1 MESFL
6 RKPFWFFLF
15 IKSDSSPQP
24 SPKERQKIGI
34 PLLLALSGTLEKQT
48 GLQKLVMKSWK
59 WLLKFVL
66 LQLNYNDFEMN
77 STIES
82 NPLLDR
88 LPKHLKQFIKPQ
100 DYSDYTPINQA
111 VWRYVMRKNVNYL
124 SKVAHSSYLEGL
136 KKTGIE
142 IDHIPSMYGMNRI
155 LTEIGWAAVAVD
167 GFIPPNAFMEF
178 QAYNVL
184 VIASDIRQLEHI
196 EYTPAPDII
205 HEGAGHAP
213 IIANPEYAEYLRRFG
228 EIGCKAISS
237 HKDYEMYE
245 AIRLLSI
252 LKEAED
258 TSQADIDAAE
268 KAVEDLQN
276 NMGELSEMAQIRN
289 LHWWTVEYGLIGTVD
304 NPKIY
309 GAGLLS
315 SIGESAWC
323 MTDNVKKIPYDLSA
337 ANQSFDITK
346 LQPQLYVTPDFA
358 HLSMVLEEF
367 ANKMAL
373 RTGGLSGI
381 NKLIHSNALGT
392 IELSTGIQI
401 SGVFTNVIEEEGKP
415 VYIQTTGK
423 TALSYREKELVG
435 HGTSKHPEGFGSPIG
450 KLKGINLAI
459 EDMSPRDLSAYSIT
473 ESQNVTLE
481 FEGDITV
488 KGEIIT
494 GSRNLHGEIILIS
507 LKNCTVTH
515 GETILFQPE
524 WGNYDMA
531 IGKKVVSAFSG
542 PADVNSFDL
551 ISHVPSSK
559 TIKARHTAERDDLEI
574 LYQTVRNSRETKDT
588 QTSLEPIFEKLHTNH
603 PNDWLLAIEIAELL
617 KDRNEPQLLQKVMVY
632 LENLKAKRPE
642 VAHLI
647 AGGLDLIF
655 DKEKA

>member
-1 MESFL
+1 
-6 RKPFWFFLF
+6 
-15 IKSDSSPQP
+15 
-24 SPKERQKIGI
+24 
-34 PLLLALSGTLEKQT
+34 
-48 GLQKLVMKSWK
+48 
-59 WLLKFVL
+59 
-66 LQLNYNDFEMN
+66 MN

-111 VWRYVMRKNVNYL
+111 VWRYVMRKNVDYL

-142 IDHIPSMYGMNRI
+142 IDNIPSMYGMNRI

-237 HKDYEMYE
+237 HKDYQMYE

-258 TSQADIDAAE
+258 TPQADIDAAE

-289 LHWWTVEYGLIGTVD
+289 LHWWTVEYGLIGTID

-323 MTDNVKKIPYDLSA
+323 MTDNVKKIPYDISA

-358 HLSMVLEEF
+358 YLSLVLEEF

-392 IELSTGIQI
+392 IEFSTGIQI
-401 SGVFTNVIEEEGKP
+401 SGVFNNVIEEEGKP

-435 HGTSKHPEGFGSPIG
+435 HGTAKHAEGFGSPIG

-473 ESQNVTLE
+473 ESKTVTLE

-524 WGNYDMA
+524 WGIYDMA
-531 IGKKVVSAFSG
+531 VGKKVISAFSG

-551 ISHVPSSK
+551 ISHVPTSK
-559 TIKARHTAERDDLEI
+559 TIKAKHTAERDDLEV
-574 LYQTVRNSRETKDT
+574 LYQTVRNIRETKDT
-588 QTSLEPIFEKLHTNH
+588 ETSLAPIFDKLRINH
-603 PNDWLLAIEIAELL
+603 PNDWLLAVEITELL
-617 KDRNEPQLLQKVMVY
+617 KDRNEPQLLQEIMAY
-632 LENLKAKRPE
+632 LDQLKQKRPE

-655 DKEKA
+655 HKEKA

>member
-1 MESFL
+1 
-6 RKPFWFFLF
+6 
-15 IKSDSSPQP
+15 
-24 SPKERQKIGI
+24 
-34 PLLLALSGTLEKQT
+34 
-48 GLQKLVMKSWK
+48 
-59 WLLKFVL
+59 
-66 LQLNYNDFEMN
+66 MN
-77 STIES
+77 PNIET

-111 VWRYVMRKNVNYL
+111 VWRYVMRKNVDYL
-124 SKVAHSSYLEGL
+124 SKVAHHSYLDGL

-142 IDHIPSMYGMNRI
+142 IDSIPSMYGMNRI

-237 HKDYEMYE
+237 HKDYQMYE

-258 TSQADIDAAE
+258 TPQEKIDEAE
-268 KAVEDLQN
+268 KAVADLQN

-289 LHWWTVEYGLIGTVD
+289 LHWWTVEYGLIGTVED
-304 NPKIY
+304 PKIY

-323 MTDNVKKIPYDLSA
+323 MTDNVKKIPYDISA
-337 ANQSFDITK
+337 ANQNFDITQ
-346 LQPQLYVTPDFA
+346 LQPQLYVTPTFSY
-358 HLSMVLEEF
+358 LSLILEEF

-381 NKLIHSNALGT
+381 KKLIQSNALGT
-392 IELSTGIQI
+392 IELSTGLQI

-435 HGTSKHPEGFGSPIG
+435 HGTLTHPDGFGSPIG
-450 KLKGINLAI
+450 KLKGFNLAI
-459 EDMSPRDLSAYSIT
+459 EDMSPKDLQAYSIVENET
-473 ESQNVTLE
+473 VKLE
-481 FEGDITV
+481 FEGNIIV
-488 KGEIIT
+488 EGEIIT

-507 LKNCTVTH
+507 FRNCTVTH

-531 IGKKVVSAFSG
+531 IGKKVISAFSG

-551 ISHVPSSK
+551 INIVPTTK
-559 TIKARHTAERDDLEI
+559 TIKAKHSEQRDDLES
-574 LYQTVRNSRETKDT
+574 LYAKVRDIRNNKDSKT
-588 QTSLEPIFEKLHTNH
+588 ELRNIFEKLQNNH
-603 PNDWLLAIEIAELL
+603 SNDWLLAIEIVELL
-617 KDRNEPQLLQKVMVY
+617 KNSNEKQLLQEVLVY
-632 LENLKAKRPE
+632 LDKMKEKRPE

-647 AGGLDLIF
+647 SGGLDLIF
-655 DKEKA
+655 DKEAV

>member
-1 MESFL
+1 
-6 RKPFWFFLF
+6 
-15 IKSDSSPQP
+15 
-24 SPKERQKIGI
+24 
-34 PLLLALSGTLEKQT
+34 
-48 GLQKLVMKSWK
+48 
-59 WLLKFVL
+59 
-66 LQLNYNDFEMN
+66 MN
-77 STIES
+77 TNIES
-82 NPLLDR
+82 NPLLER

-124 SKVAHSSYLEGL
+124 SKVAHSSYLDGL

-142 IDHIPSMYGMNRI
+142 VDHIPSMYGMNRI
-155 LTEIGWAAVAVD
+155 LSEIGWAAVAVD

-252 LKEAED
+252 LKEAEG
-258 TSQADIDAAE
+258 TPKAEIEAAE

-289 LHWWTVEYGLIGTVD
+289 LHWWTVEYGLIGTIE

-323 MTDNVKKIPYDLSA
+323 MTDNVKKIPYGFSA
-337 ANQSFDITK
+337 VNQSFDITK

-358 HLSMVLEEF
+358 YLSLILEEF
-367 ANKMAL
+367 ANTMAL

-381 NKLIHSNALGT
+381 NKLIHSKALGT
-392 IELSTGIQI
+392 VELSTGLQI
-401 SGVFTNVIEEEGKP
+401 SGVFTNVIEEDGKP
-415 VYIQTTGK
+415 IYFQTTGK

-435 HGTSKHPEGFGSPIG
+435 HGTSTHPEGFGSPIG

-459 EDMSPRDLSAYSIT
+459 EDMSPRDLKAYGVYEGQT
-473 ESQNVTLE
+473 ATLE
-481 FEGDITV
+481 FEGNITV
-488 KGEIIT
+488 VGEIVT
-494 GSRNLHGEIILIS
+494 GKRNLHGEIILIS
-507 LKNCTVTH
+507 FKNCTVTH
-515 GETILFQPE
+515 GDTILFQPE

-531 IGKKVVSAFSG
+531 VGKKLVSAFSG

-559 TIKARHTAERDDLEI
+559 TIKAKHTAERDDLEV
-574 LYQTVRNSRETKDT
+574 LYQTVRSIRESNDTK
-588 QTSLEPIFEKLHTNH
+588 TSLEPIFVKLQENH
-603 PNDWLLAIEIAELL
+603 PKDWLLAIEIVELL
-617 KDRNEPQLLQKVMVY
+617 NARNESNLMQQVLLH
-632 LENLKAKRPE
+632 LENLKKQRPE
-642 VAHLI
+642 IEKLI
-647 AGGLDLIF
+647 SNGLELIF
-655 DKEKA
+655 ENEETTH

>member
-1 MESFL
+1 
-6 RKPFWFFLF
+6 
-15 IKSDSSPQP
+15 
-24 SPKERQKIGI
+24 
-34 PLLLALSGTLEKQT
+34 
-48 GLQKLVMKSWK
+48 
-59 WLLKFVL
+59 
-66 LQLNYNDFEMN
+66 MN
-77 STIES
+77 PTIET
-82 NPLLDR
+82 NPLLER

-100 DYSDYTPINQA
+100 DYSEYSPINQA
-111 VWRYVMRKNVNYL
+111 VWRYVMRKNVDYL
-124 SKVAHSSYLEGL
+124 SKVAHHSYLDGL

-142 IDHIPSMYGMNRI
+142 IDNIPSMYGMNRI

-237 HKDYEMYE
+237 SKDYEMYE

-258 TSQADIDAAE
+258 TPQADIDAAE

-289 LHWWTVEYGLIGTVD
+289 LHWWTVEYGLIGTVE

-323 MTDNVKKIPYDLSA
+323 MTDNVTKIPYDISA

-346 LQPQLYVTPDFA
+346 LQPQLYVTPTFA
-358 HLSMVLEEF
+358 YLNLVLEEF

-381 NKLIHSNALGT
+381 KKLITSNALGT
-392 IELSTGIQI
+392 IELSTGLQI
-401 SGVFTNVIEEEGKP
+401 SGVFTNVIEDEGKP
-415 VYIQTTGK
+415 VYIQTSGK
-423 TALSYREKELVG
+423 TALAYREKELVG
-435 HGTSKHPEGFGSPIG
+435 HGTITHSEGFGSPIG

-459 EDMSPRDLSAYSIT
+459 EDMSPKDLNAYDILESKSIK
-473 ESQNVTLE
+473 LE
-481 FEGDITV
+481 FEGNITV
-488 KGEIIT
+488 EGEIIT
-494 GSRNLHGEIILIS
+494 GSRNLQGEIILIR
-507 LKNCTVTH
+507 LNNCTVTH

-524 WGNYDMA
+524 WGVYDMA
-531 IGKKVVSAFSG
+531 VGKKVVSAFSG

-559 TIKARHTAERDDLEI
+559 TIKAKHTSEREELEE
-574 LYQTVRNSRETKDT
+574 LYKTVRDIRETNGA
-588 QTSLEPIFEKLHTNH
+588 QTALTFVFNKLQTNH
-603 PNDWLLAIEIAELL
+603 SHDWLLAVEITELL
-617 KDRNEPQLLQKVMVY
+617 KNQKDSELLEKVLDY
-632 LENLKAKRPE
+632 LKKMKIKRPE
-642 VAHLI
+642 TAHLI
-647 AGGLDLIF
+647 VGGLELIF
-655 DKEKA
+655 GKEKI

>member
-1 MESFL
+1 
-6 RKPFWFFLF
+6 
-15 IKSDSSPQP
+15 
-24 SPKERQKIGI
+24 
-34 PLLLALSGTLEKQT
+34 
-48 GLQKLVMKSWK
+48 
-59 WLLKFVL
+59 
-66 LQLNYNDFEMN
+66 MN
-77 STIES
+77 ATIET
-82 NPLLDR
+82 NPLLER

-111 VWRYVMRKNVNYL
+111 VWRYVMRKNVDYL
-124 SKVAHSSYLEGL
+124 SKVAHHSYLDGL
-136 KKTGIE
+136 QKTGIQ
-142 IDHIPSMYGMNRI
+142 IDSIPSMYGMNRI

-237 HKDYEMYE
+237 HKDYQMYE

-258 TSQADIDAAE
+258 TPQEKIDEAE
-268 KAVEDLQN
+268 KAVAYLQN

-289 LHWWTVEYGLIGTVD
+289 LHWWTVEYGLIGTVE

-323 MTDNVKKIPYDLSA
+323 MTDNVKKIPYDISA
-337 ANQSFDITK
+337 ANQNFDITQ
-346 LQPQLYVTPDFA
+346 LQPQLYVTPNFS
-358 HLSMVLEEF
+358 HLSLILEEF

-381 NKLIHSNALGT
+381 QKLIHSNALGT
-392 IELSTGIQI
+392 IELSTGLQI

-435 HGTSKHPEGFGSPIG
+435 HGTLTHPDGFGSPIG
-450 KLKGINLAI
+450 KLKGFNLAI
-459 EDMSPRDLSAYSIT
+459 EDMSPKDLQAYSIV
-473 ESQNVTLE
+473 ESETVKLE
-481 FEGDITV
+481 FEGNIIV
-488 KGEIIT
+488 EGEIIT

-507 LKNCTVTH
+507 FKNCTVTH

-551 ISHVPSSK
+551 VNAVPK
-559 TIKARHTAERDDLEI
+559 TTTIKAKHTAERDDLEV
-574 LYQTVRNSRETKDT
+574 LYHTVRLMRESKDSRSELKTV
-588 QTSLEPIFEKLHTNH
+588 FEKLQNNH
-603 PNDWLLAIEIAELL
+603 PNDWLLAVEITELL
-617 KDRNEPQLLQKVMVY
+617 KDAEEKQLLQEVLVY
-632 LENLKAKRPE
+632 LDQLKQKRPE

-655 DKEKA
+655 DKEAV

>member
-1 MESFL
+1 
-6 RKPFWFFLF
+6 
-15 IKSDSSPQP
+15 
-24 SPKERQKIGI
+24 
-34 PLLLALSGTLEKQT
+34 
-48 GLQKLVMKSWK
+48 
-59 WLLKFVL
+59 
-66 LQLNYNDFEMN
+66 MN
-77 STIES
+77 ASIET
-82 NPLLDR
+82 NPLLER

-111 VWRYVMRKNVNYL
+111 VWRYVMRKNVDYL
-124 SKVAHSSYLEGL
+124 SKVAHHSYLDGL

-142 IDHIPSMYGMNRI
+142 IDSIPSMYGMNRI

-237 HKDYEMYE
+237 HKDYQMYE

-258 TSQADIDAAE
+258 TPQEKIDEAE
-268 KAVEDLQN
+268 KAVSDLQN

-289 LHWWTVEYGLIGTVD
+289 LHWWTVEYGLIGTVE

-323 MTDNVKKIPYDLSA
+323 MTDNVKKIPYDISA
-337 ANQSFDITK
+337 ANQNFDITQ
-346 LQPQLYVTPDFA
+346 LQPQLYVTPNFSY
-358 HLSMVLEEF
+358 LSLILEEF

-381 NKLIHSNALGT
+381 KKLIHSNALGT
-392 IELSTGIQI
+392 IELSTGLQI
-401 SGVFTNVIEEEGKP
+401 SGVFTNVLEEEGKP

-435 HGTSKHPEGFGSPIG
+435 HGTLTHPEGFGSPIG
-450 KLKGINLAI
+450 KLKGFNLAI
-459 EDMSPRDLSAYSIT
+459 EDMSPKDLQAYSIVENET
-473 ESQNVTLE
+473 VKLE
-481 FEGDITV
+481 FEGNIIV
-488 KGEIIT
+488 EGEIIT

-507 LKNCTVTH
+507 FRNCTVTH

-551 ISHVPSSK
+551 INTVPK
-559 TIKARHTAERDDLEI
+559 TTTIKAKHTDERDDLEV
-574 LYQTVRNSRETKDT
+574 LYQTVRMLRENKD
-588 QTSLEPIFEKLHTNH
+588 SKSELKSVFEKLKHNH
-603 PNDWLLAIEIAELL
+603 QNDWLLSVEIAELL
-617 KDRNEPQLLQKVMVY
+617 KDSEEKQLLQEVLVY
-632 LENLKAKRPE
+632 LDQLKEKRPE

-655 DKEKA
+655 DSSLPQRH